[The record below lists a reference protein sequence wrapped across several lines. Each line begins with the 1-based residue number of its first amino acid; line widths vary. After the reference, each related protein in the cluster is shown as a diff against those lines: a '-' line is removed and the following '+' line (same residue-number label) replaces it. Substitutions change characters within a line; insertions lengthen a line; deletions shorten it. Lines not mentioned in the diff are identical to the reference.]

1 MILDDETREEANA
14 LIRDTLRRFDPTVF
28 MEDAGLSPDPWQVR
42 ALRSTAKKMI
52 LLASRQSGKST
63 VAAMISLHMAI
74 YNPGSLSII
83 SSPTERQSIELFRKI
98 RTFYNAI
105 GAPDLSRELTTT
117 LELTTG
123 SRIVALPG
131 DPETIRG
138 FSAASLAILDE
149 AARVPDSLY
158 LAVSPMLA
166 VSGGR
171 LLLLSTPKGRRGIFH
186 EIWISQ
192 DPDWERIRARA
203 SECPRISPKFLAE
216 QRLLLGQKGYDQEY
230 ESEFIEVEDQVFS
243 SDSIDLA
250 FDSDEAPLIG
260 W

>member
-1 MILDDETREEANA
+1 MILDDVTREEANA

-158 LAVSPMLA
+158 
-166 VSGGR
+166 
-171 LLLLSTPKGRRGIFH
+171 
-186 EIWISQ
+186 
-192 DPDWERIRARA
+192 
-203 SECPRISPKFLAE
+203 
-216 QRLLLGQKGYDQEY
+216 
-230 ESEFIEVEDQVFS
+230 
-243 SDSIDLA
+243 
-250 FDSDEAPLIG
+250 
-260 W
+260 

>member
-1 MILDDETREEANA
+1 MILDDERRDEANE
-14 LIRDTLRRFDPTVF
+14 LIRDTLRRFDPAIF
-28 MEDAGLSPDPWQVR
+28 MEDAGLTPDPWQAC

-52 LLASRQSGKST
+52 LLVSRQMGKST
-63 VAAMISLHMAI
+63 TAAMLALHEAI
-74 YNPGSLSII
+74 YVPGSLVII

-171 LLLLSTPKGRRGIFH
+171 LLLLSTPKGRRGK
-186 EIWISQ
+186 E
-192 DPDWERIRARA
+192 
-203 SECPRISPKFLAE
+203 
-216 QRLLLGQKGYDQEY
+216 
-230 ESEFIEVEDQVFS
+230 
-243 SDSIDLA
+243 
-250 FDSDEAPLIG
+250 
-260 W
+260 